1 VVSHH
6 RSAGGDAGLAAPRPK
21 RRRLSTYLNI
31 ALYLAFVLA
40 LVWLVVWGGRSGSYH
55 WEWYRIPRYLFK
67 TIDGEI
73 YLGTLLQGLVIT
85 LKIALWSFPLMV
97 LLGLTTA
104 ILSTSNSI
112 IGRLIALVYV
122 ESIRNTPLLI
132 QLFIFYFVLAPVI
145 GLDRYFTGILTLAG
159 LGGLSVLAHMLD
171 TRLGD
176 VKLAAVRMLGISA
189 AVGLLAFFNVESVFF
204 ELTIEAVCQA
214 VAFVGLALV
223 LFFMAAYYRASGVV
237 AAVAL
242 VFYTAIVLAIFKL
255 LPVTLTLAG
264 LAGFI
269 VSLGMAVDANILIF
283 ERMKEELRIGRT
295 LPFAIQIGFNRA
307 WTSIRDGNISTLLIA
322 GILFLFGTSTANSPV
337 TGFAVSLMIGV
348 LTSMFTAIVVT
359 RLLFELF
366 YLRRPHL
373 AEISI

>member
-6 RSAGGDAGLAAPRPK
+6 RSADGDAGLAAPRPK

-85 LKIALWSFPLMV
+85 LKIAFWSFPLMV
-97 LLGLTTA
+97 VLGLTTA

-145 GLDRYFTGILTLAG
+145 GLDRYFTGILTLAAFEG
-159 LGGLSVLAHMLD
+159 AYAAEIFRAG
-171 TRLGD
+171 
-176 VKLAAVRMLGISA
+176 LAAVPRGQWEA
-189 AVGLLAFFNVESVFF
+189 GYCVGLTTPRLYRYVVLPQAIRIILPPLTGQSISLIKDSSIVSVIAVY
-204 ELTIEAVCQA
+204 ELTTEGRDIIAATLLTFEVWFT
-214 VAFVGLALV
+214 VAALYLV
-223 LFFMAAYYRASGVV
+223 LTMSLSLLVNYLEGRLRVGV
-237 AAVAL
+237 
-242 VFYTAIVLAIFKL
+242 T
-255 LPVTLTLAG
+255 
-264 LAGFI
+264 
-269 VSLGMAVDANILIF
+269 
-283 ERMKEELRIGRT
+283 
-295 LPFAIQIGFNRA
+295 
-307 WTSIRDGNISTLLIA
+307 
-322 GILFLFGTSTANSPV
+322 
-337 TGFAVSLMIGV
+337 
-348 LTSMFTAIVVT
+348 
-359 RLLFELF
+359 
-366 YLRRPHL
+366 
-373 AEISI
+373 